1 MSEPTTTMRDALE
14 AAFKEA
20 EKEIPEPATEPAAAA
35 IDTDPA
41 PADAPA
47 GDAPEAAAAEQDLNA
62 LAEDKAKDGQPRDA
76 TGKFKPKDE
85 AEPTEQPA
93 QELQDQGMQ
102 PGPKSGPKNHP
113 DRAPQAWR
121 PEVREHWQQLPEPV
135 RAEIARRESEHARF
149 IQESSEARKTTEAL
163 MKTIAPYE
171 AFIRAEN
178 SNPMQAID
186 NLMSTAAR
194 LRTGTAPELAQM
206 MAGLVNQFGTGRFGN
221 GFIEMLDSALAG
233 QAPKQDP
240 QQAAIEQVLNQRL
253 APVQQMLT
261 QFQQAQLAQQQQVAS
276 SAQNEVADFL
286 NRAEFGEDVREDMAD
301 LMEAATRRG
310 QTLSL
315 ADAYKKA
322 CLMNDNVRAVIAQ
335 RVRAQGAQQGT
346 QAAQKAR
353 SAAVQVSGAAPM
365 GALRQDPTD
374 VRSAI
379 EAAIAASSR

>member
-14 AAFKEA
+14 AAFKQA
-20 EKEIPEPATEPAAAA
+20 EEEPTTPAPAPEPAAAEL
-35 IDTDPA
+35 DLA
-41 PADAPA
+41 PAEVASEPVA
-47 GDAPEAAAAEQDLNA
+47 QEASQDLNE
-62 LAEDKAKDGQPRDA
+62 LASDKPTPERDEH
-76 TGKFKPKDE
+76 GKFKAKEQPE
-85 AEPTEQPA
+85 QVEQPA

-102 PGPKSGPKNHP
+102 PGPKSGPKSHP

-121 PEVREHWQQLPEPV
+121 PEVREHWAQLPEQV
-135 RAEIARRESEHARF
+135 RAEIQRRESEHARF
-149 IQESSEARKTTEAL
+149 IQESSEARKTAETL

-178 SNPMQAID
+178 SNPIQAID

-206 MAGLVNQFGTGRFGN
+206 VAGLVKQFGVGRFGN
-221 GFIEMLDSALAG
+221 GFIEQLDSALAG
-233 QAPKQDP
+233 QTPVHDP

-261 QFQQAQLAQQQQVAS
+261 QFQQAQLMQQQQATQ
-276 SAQNEVADFL
+276 SAQSEVADFL
-286 NRAEFGEDVREDMAD
+286 SKAEFAEDVREDMAD

-310 QTLSL
+310 QNLTL

-322 CLMNDNVRAVIAQ
+322 CLMNDNVRAVLSQ
-335 RVRAQGAQQGT
+335 RMKAQGAQQGT
-346 QAAQKAR
+346 QAAQRAR
-353 SAAVQVSGAAPM
+353 SAAVQVSGSAPM
-365 GALRQDPTD
+365 GALKQDPTD

-379 EAAIAASSR
+379 EAAIVASAR

>member
-14 AAFKEA
+14 AAFKQA
-20 EKEIPEPATEPAAAA
+20 EEEPTAAEPTPEPVAADHEPAS
-35 IDTDPA
+35 
-41 PADAPA
+41 
-47 GDAPEAAAAEQDLNA
+47 GEAADTTPQAQEASQDLND
-62 LAEDKAKDGQPRDA
+62 LAEKASDDRPRDES
-76 TGKFKPKDE
+76 GKFKAKE
-85 AEPTEQPA
+85 AAEPPA

-121 PEVREHWQQLPEPV
+121 PEVREHWASLPENV
-135 RAEIARRESEHARF
+135 RSEIQRRETEHARF
-149 IQESSEARKTTEAL
+149 IQESAEARKNSEAL

-206 MAGLVNQFGTGRFGN
+206 VAGLVKQFGVGRFGN
-221 GFIEMLDSALAG
+221 GFIEQLDSALAG
-233 QAPKQDP
+233 QTPVHDP
-240 QQAAIEQVLNQRL
+240 QQAALEQMFNQKL

-261 QFQQAQLAQQQQVAS
+261 QFQQAQLAQQQQATQ
-276 SAQNEVADFL
+276 SAQSEVADFL
-286 NRAEFGEDVREDMAD
+286 SKAEFAEDVREDMAD

-310 QTLSL
+310 QSLSL
-315 ADAYKKA
+315 VDAYKKA
-322 CLMNDNVRAVIAQ
+322 CLMNDNVRAVIGQ
-335 RVRAQGAQQGT
+335 RAKAQGAQQGT

-353 SAAVQVSGAAPM
+353 SAAVQVSGSAPM
-365 GALRQDPTD
+365 GALKQDPTD

-379 EAAIAASSR
+379 EAAIAMSSR

>member
-1 MSEPTTTMRDALE
+1 MSEPTTTMRDAIE

-20 EKEIPEPATEPAAAA
+20 DQELPEPTDAPAAAA

-47 GDAPEAAAAEQDLNA
+47 GDAPEAQAADQDLNA

-76 TGKFKPKDE
+76 TGKFKPKE
-85 AEPTEQPA
+85 ATEPPA

-121 PEVREHWQQLPEPV
+121 PEVREHWAQLPEPV

-178 SNPMQAID
+178 SNPIQAID

-206 MAGLVNQFGTGRFGN
+206 MAGLVQQFGTGRFGN

-276 SAQNEVADFL
+276 TAQNEVADFL
-286 NRAEFGEDVREDMAD
+286 SKAEFGEDVREDMAD

-322 CLMNDNVRAVIAQ
+322 CLMNDNVRAVISQ

-365 GALRQDPTD
+365 GALKQDPTD